1 MKNTRNEYL
10 PKKAVIERIIEES
23 MDTKTFTLKLKDG
36 VRYKPGQ
43 FLMLSLP
50 GYGEAP
56 FTFASAP
63 RKDGRLEISVRRV
76 GSLTEALHN
85 LKEKD
90 IVGVRG
96 PYGNWFPLDKLKKKD
111 ILFIAGGCGIA
122 PLRSLIQ
129 YVLKNKR
136 DYGKI
141 EVIYGCR
148 SPKDIFYKEEIK
160 AWGENEDSNVHIT
173 VDEPDETWGG
183 ACGVVC
189 VLLPKIK
196 VNPKNAFVFLCGP
209 SVMIKFAIKDTLKL
223 GFKEQNI
230 YASLERYMKC
240 GIGKCGH
247 CYVKGKYVCTDGP
260 NFSYAEMK
268 KLGIDS

>member
-1 MKNTRNEYL
+1 MPNEYL
-10 PKKAVIERIIEES
+10 PQKAVVESIIKETL
-23 MDTKTFTLKLKDG
+23 DTKTFTLRLVDKFERRL
-36 VRYKPGQ
+36 RYKPGQ

-56 FTFASAP
+56 FTFASCP
-63 RKDGRLEISVRRV
+63 KKDGRFEISVRRV

-85 LKEKD
+85 LKERD

-96 PYGNWFPLDKLKKKD
+96 PYGNWFPLDKIKGKD

-148 SPKDIFYKEEIK
+148 SPKDIFYKEEI
-160 AWGENEDSNVHIT
+160 E
-173 VDEPDETWGG
+173 
-183 ACGVVC
+183 
-189 VLLPKIK
+189 
-196 VNPKNAFVFLCGP
+196 
-209 SVMIKFAIKDTLKL
+209 
-223 GFKEQNI
+223 
-230 YASLERYMKC
+230 
-240 GIGKCGH
+240 
-247 CYVKGKYVCTDGP
+247 
-260 NFSYAEMK
+260 
-268 KLGIDS
+268 